1 MTQTRAPV
9 VASEGDGVPRPP
21 STPPSAKVRRYGKTT
36 VLVVFL
42 VVLTVAW
49 IYPFVWLLSA
59 SVKSNTEI
67 FSRGLALVPNDLALD
82 NYVRAWGSADF
93 ARFLANTVVVS
104 VASTIIAVTASAM
117 AGYSFGRFRIPLK
130 KLLIGFFLATLFVPT
145 GFTIIPLFDLAQR
158 LNLTGSLAGIIVAE
172 SSRNLVLFILLFAS
186 FFSTMPTDVEE
197 AAVVDGAS
205 FPQLFWRVMLPL
217 AKPTLAATAI
227 LQFIAS
233 WNSFFI
239 PLVFTLSRP
248 DLRTVSVGMTV
259 FVGEYSTD
267 WGGMAAAATIS
278 ILPLIV
284 VFIIFQRW
292 FVEGLAGAV
301 KG

>member
-1 MTQTRAPV
+1 MSENRSTLLAEPTRVPV
-9 VASEGDGVPRPP
+9 AVRTG
-21 STPPSAKVRRYGKTT
+21 SARRRSMRSSKRT

-42 VVLTVAW
+42 LVLTIAW
-49 IYPFVWLLSA
+49 AYPFIWLLSA
-59 SVKSNTEI
+59 SLKSNSEI
-67 FSRGLALVPNDLALD
+67 FSQGLALVPEQLAVG
-82 NYVRAWGSADF
+82 NYARAWTAANFSK
-93 ARFLANTVVVS
+93 FLMNTVILSVVS
-104 VASTIIAVTASAM
+104 TAIAVTVSAM
-117 AGYSFGRFRIPLK
+117 AGYSIGRFRLPFK
-130 KLLIGFFLATLFVPT
+130 RLIVVFLVATLFVPT

-158 LNLTGSLAGIIVAE
+158 LNLTQSLLGIILVE
-172 SSRNLVLFILLFAS
+172 SSRHVVLFILLFAS
-186 FFSTMPTDVEE
+186 FFSTVPREVEE
-197 AAVVDGAS
+197 AAIVDGAS
-205 FPQLFWRVMLPL
+205 VPQMFARVMLPL
-217 AKPTLAATAI
+217 AMPTIAATSI

-239 PLVFTLSRP
+239 PLVFTLGKP